1 VIQTLTIV
9 LSLLLAGCGAEVA
22 GTAAVS
28 GVTRA
33 QEAQQVRQ
41 QLDQFQQRLDTANQ
55 VEQQQRDAAERAN
68 GL

>member
-1 VIQTLTIV
+1 MIQTLTIV

-33 QEAQQVRQ
+33 QEAQQAGQ